1 MLSIM
6 AMVLVAVSLSTSVP
20 TQTPS
25 RDEINQYITEVAT
38 QYEICPELI
47 MAMVETESN
56 YDVDAENGD
65 CKGLMQVS
73 IKWHKDRM
81 DKLGVTDLMDPY
93 SNILVGADYLAELS
107 EKYEVGLALM
117 IYNGG
122 YNYAMRIYEK
132 GELSSYATKILERSA
147 ELEVEHGK

>member
-1 MLSIM
+1 MI
-6 AMVLVAVSLSTSVP
+6 ANFIACMVLALTITP
-20 TQTPS
+20 TKA
-25 RDEINQYITEVAT
+25 EINEYIVDVAT
-38 QYEICPELI
+38 QYEICPELV
-47 MAMVETESN
+47 MAMVEAEST
-56 YDVDAENGD
+56 YQIDAENGD

-73 IKWHKDRM
+73 VKWHKDRM

-93 SNILVGADYLAELS
+93 SNILVGVDYLAELS
-107 EKYEVGLALM
+107 KKYEIGYALM

-147 ELEVEHGK
+147 DLEIENGK